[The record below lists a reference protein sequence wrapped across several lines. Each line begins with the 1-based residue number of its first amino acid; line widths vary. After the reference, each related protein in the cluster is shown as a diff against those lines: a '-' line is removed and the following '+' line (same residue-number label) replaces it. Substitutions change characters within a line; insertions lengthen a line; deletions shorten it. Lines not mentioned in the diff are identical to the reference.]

1 MTGLDVADLT
11 VIRPSATDRPAIGPV
26 SFSLEPGSAMG
37 VVGETGAGKT
47 LTLRAL
53 MGLLPSGFNFT
64 GSVRIGGYDRV
75 YRTDDELRQLLGR
88 SVGVVLQNPFT
99 AFDPLKPVGSQIV
112 EGVTRRR
119 LATRTD
125 ARARAV
131 ELLEEMG
138 FVHPEAVLR
147 LFPNQ
152 LSGGMAQR
160 VAIAMALMPRPSVLL
175 ADEPTSALDATLRL
189 GVLELI
195 RRFTTAS
202 GAVLVIISHDLRLVG
217 RFCDTLVVMYGGRVV
232 ESGPARELLEQ
243 PRHPYTRA
251 LVACTPTLGLEGKR
265 RLESITGNP
274 PSLFQSEPRCRF
286 APRCGLALDAC
297 WHEEPPLLPFA
308 GVNVACPVTANSGT
322 DHE

>member
-1 MTGLDVADLT
+1 MTGLDVSDLT
-11 VIRPSATDRPAIGPV
+11 VVRPAATDTPAIGPV
-26 SFSLEPGSAMG
+26 SFSVAPGSAMG

-64 GSVRIGGYDRV
+64 GSVRIGADDRI
-75 YRTDDELRQLLGR
+75 YRTEADLRQLLGR
-88 SVGVVLQNPFT
+88 AVGVVLQNPFT
-99 AFDPLKPVGSQIV
+99 AFDPLKSVGSQIV
-112 EGVTRRR
+112 EGVTRRH
-119 LATRTD
+119 LATRPD
-125 ARARAV
+125 AQARAA

-138 FVHPEAVLR
+138 FAHPENVLR

-160 VAIAMALMPRPSVLL
+160 VAIAMALMPKPSVLL

-189 GVLELI
+189 EVLELI

-232 ESGPARELLEQ
+232 ESGPARELLEK
-243 PRHPYTRA
+243 PRHPYTQA
-251 LVACTPTLGLEGKR
+251 LVACTPTLGTEGKR
-265 RLESITGNP
+265 RLDSITGNP
-274 PSLFQSEPRCRF
+274 PSLFEAEARCRF
-286 APRCGLALDAC
+286 APRCGLAVDAC
-297 WHEEPPLLPFA
+297 WREEPPLEPLS
-308 GVNVACPVTANSGT
+308 GVNVACPVTVKAAIG
-322 DHE
+322 DG